1 MAENDLF
8 FHKKL
13 PKCDKKNLFAMNYLH
28 SKKKFN
34 LIVIF
39 NRIVSKK
46 NIHLPKEIEPFNKKF
61 YQRAFCI
68 MFISFLFMFSNL
80 FFGLCMKIICKQ
92 KMAETKENLNRFF
105 STKIWGKKLCIW
117 IVYFFYWKVSK
128 YNCEFS

>member
-13 PKCDKKNLFAMNYLH
+13 PKCDKKNLFAYELP
-28 SKKKFN
+28 SFKKKFN

-39 NRIVSKK
+39 NRIGSKK

-68 MFISFLFMFSNL
+68 MFISFLFMFSELILWSLYENNTYVN
-80 FFGLCMKIICKQ
+80 KKWQKQ
-92 KMAETKENLNRFF
+92 RKT
-105 STKIWGKKLCIW
+105 
-117 IVYFFYWKVSK
+117 
-128 YNCEFS
+128 